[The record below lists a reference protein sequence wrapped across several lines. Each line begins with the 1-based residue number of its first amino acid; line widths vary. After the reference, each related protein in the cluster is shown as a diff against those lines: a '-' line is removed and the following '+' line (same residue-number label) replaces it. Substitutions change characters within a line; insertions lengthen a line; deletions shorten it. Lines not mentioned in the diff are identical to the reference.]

1 MVARSLVT
9 SVLASLLLG
18 SVPAV
23 AIAAGSDGAGDA
35 TALAQKGAGR
45 DKAKGKDAAKS
56 FPMKS
61 DEFSRRIENR
71 ITKMRE
77 KIAAALE
84 KRKVT
89 EAERTAALKRFDQ
102 GAARVRG
109 AATEAGKDGTVTLDE
124 AKRVREVVKEE
135 RKAMRKDVAEHRKDK
150 KGKKGKKG
158 TEA

>member
-35 TALAQKGAGR
+35 TALAQKDAGR
-45 DKAKGKDAAKS
+45 GKAKGKDAAKS

-77 KIAAALE
+77 KIAAARE
-84 KRKVT
+84 KR
-89 EAERTAALKRFDQ
+89 
-102 GAARVRG
+102 
-109 AATEAGKDGTVTLDE
+109 
-124 AKRVREVVKEE
+124 
-135 RKAMRKDVAEHRKDK
+135 
-150 KGKKGKKG
+150 
-158 TEA
+158 